1 MVFSRRNKG
10 TTTSTNNIVAS
21 TSNANKAPHPAT
33 TKGVSRNIAGGTH
46 HTTQKRSNSTTTST
60 SSYPFGEEDSSTR
73 PPSPPVAGGSIY
85 NSSDEELMMTN
96 SNNPIRPLASF
107 DACVETV
114 DTMAAASSSSTMGFG
129 RIAADNLW
137 RRQTPTANTTN
148 TSCSSSS
155 SSSSS
160 LLLAPDDSNYECNS
174 TTHCTSSNNSST
186 IDDCSVCVSPDGLII
201 TNAAMV
207 ITDAYDLDL
216 DSSVVVGYDGPGN
229 DRLLNGFSAR
239 GWSTTATSQSLRQCV
254 DALQA
259 TGQFAQSICKAKH
272 TCAATVRD
280 ASRKLFDDI
289 WDSAAFSPKT
299 TFLSFSSATAA
310 AVSTAHAPT
319 TIPSN
324 TTNLTATT
332 TTTAVQ
338 DPKDN
343 LNFEI
348 KGRDGTV
355 KRAMRMGPLLQPG
368 TTLHQALTAVE
379 AYYSKLSLIE
389 CNRWK
394 YTDDGLISPTTDG
407 GVGGGA
413 VVSSIMA
420 AAQRTK
426 SRGEKRELALQ
437 EAIARAEQGEVRLNR
452 KKANAQRKWKIYN
465 DAMNSVRQRLMEL
478 EKERETERIKE
489 KEKERTKLMK
499 EKFVPNKATM
509 AQPVPKDVLHLVSQV
524 AETADFAPTT
534 PNVELNPIGLST
546 AMPPITT
553 SPTEV
558 FSLVSLNDRADLEL
572 KYGVAEKRL
581 GKIPILF
588 GFMFSSVKCMF

>member
-1 MVFSRRNKG
+1 
-10 TTTSTNNIVAS
+10 
-21 TSNANKAPHPAT
+21 
-33 TKGVSRNIAGGTH
+33 
-46 HTTQKRSNSTTTST
+46 
-60 SSYPFGEEDSSTR
+60 
-73 PPSPPVAGGSIY
+73 
-85 NSSDEELMMTN
+85 
-96 SNNPIRPLASF
+96 
-107 DACVETV
+107 
-114 DTMAAASSSSTMGFG
+114 
-129 RIAADNLW
+129 
-137 RRQTPTANTTN
+137 
-148 TSCSSSS
+148 
-155 SSSSS
+155 
-160 LLLAPDDSNYECNS
+160 
-174 TTHCTSSNNSST
+174 
-186 IDDCSVCVSPDGLII
+186 VSPDGLII

-207 ITDAYDLDL
+207 ITDTYDLDL

-259 TGQFAQSICKAKH
+259 TGQFAQSICTAKH
-272 TCAATVRD
+272 TCATTVRD

-299 TFLSFSSATAA
+299 TFLSFSSSAA
-310 AVSTAHAPT
+310 STAHAPT
-319 TIPSN
+319 TAPSN
-324 TTNLTATT
+324 TTNTTATT
-332 TTTAVQ
+332 TNTAVQ
-338 DPKDN
+338 DPKDT

-389 CNRWK
+389 CHRWK
-394 YTDDGLISPTTDG
+394 YTGDGLISPTADG

-437 EAIARAEQGEVRLNR
+437 EAIARAEQGEIRLNR
-452 KKANAQRKWKIYN
+452 KKANARRKWKIYE
-465 DAMNSVRQRLMEL
+465 DAMTSVRQRLMEL

-499 EKFVPNKATM
+499 EKLVNTKVTM
-509 AQPVPKDVLHLVSQV
+509 TQPMPKDVLQLVSQV
-524 AETADFAPTT
+524 AETVDFAPTT

-546 AMPPITT
+546 TMPPIAI
-553 SPTEV
+553 SQAEA
-558 FSLVSLNDRADLEL
+558 FSLVSLNDRAELEL
-572 KYGVAEKRL
+572 KHGVAEKRL
-581 GKIPILF
+581 GKIPISF
-588 GFMFSSVKCMF
+588 SFMFSSVTRMIN